1 MKKTEKK
8 QPAYQRPR
16 WTDEEE
22 RFVRAN
28 AGSMEIGEMARRLG
42 KTEIA
47 VQLFIHR
54 RQIPLGAK
62 VRRNL
67 VTEML
72 RLKFIHPENFRPT
85 RLFYHTVG
93 ITPMR
98 WYDIYFG
105 RKAVTET
112 EYLAL
117 ARYFGVTL
125 QEAFESCQLSLF
137 ETPAGGVSHDQR

>member
-1 MKKTEKK
+1 
-8 QPAYQRPR
+8 
-16 WTDEEE
+16 
-22 RFVRAN
+22 
-28 AGSMEIGEMARRLG
+28 MARRLG

-117 ARYFGVTL
+117 ARYW
-125 QEAFESCQLSLF
+125 
-137 ETPAGGVSHDQR
+137 PAISASHSRRHSRAASSHFLKHQRGGVSHDQR

>member
-1 MKKTEKK
+1 MKKTEKTV
-8 QPAYQRPR
+8 PSYLRPR
-16 WTDEEE
+16 WTREEE
-22 RFVRAN
+22 MFVRTN
-28 AGSMEIGEMARRLG
+28 VDTMKVSDMAEQLG
-42 KTEIA
+42 KSELA

-54 RQIPLGAK
+54 RQIAVGTK
-62 VRRNL
+62 VKRNL

-125 QEAFESCQLSLF
+125 QEAFESRQLSLF
-137 ETPAGGVSHDQR
+137 EAPVGGVSHDQR

>member
-16 WTDEEE
+16 WTAEEE

-28 AGSMEIGEMARRLG
+28 VGTMEIGEMASSLG

-54 RQIPLGAK
+54 RQIAVGAK
-62 VRRNL
+62 VKRNL

-72 RLKFIHPENFRPT
+72 KIKFIHPENFRPT

-98 WYDIYFG
+98 WWHIYFG
-105 RKAVTET
+105 RKPVTEV
-112 EYLAL
+112 EYMAL
-117 ARYFGVTL
+117 ARYFGITL
-125 QEAFESCQLSLF
+125 EEAFESRQLSLF
-137 ETPAGGVSHDQR
+137 EEPGGGGKP

>member
-16 WTDEEE
+16 WTDSEEQ
-22 RFVRAN
+22 FVRAN
-28 AGSMEIGEMARRLG
+28 AGTMAIDEMAQQLG

-54 RQIPLGAK
+54 RQIPLGTK
-62 VRRNL
+62 VKRNL

-72 RLKFIHPENFRPT
+72 RLKFVHPENFRPT
-85 RLFYHTVG
+85 RLFYKTVG

-98 WYDIYFG
+98 WYDVYFG
-105 RKAVTET
+105 RKPLTDM
-112 EYLAL
+112 EYKSL

-125 QEAFESCQLSLF
+125 EEAFEMRQLSLF
-137 ETPAGGVSHDQR
+137 EEPDGGGKS

>member
-1 MKKTEKK
+1 MKKKEKK
-8 QPAYQRPR
+8 EVAYNRPR
-16 WTDEEE
+16 WTPDQE
-22 RFVRAN
+22 RFVRDN
-28 AGSMEIGEMARRLG
+28 IGNMEISEMAERLG
-42 KTEIA
+42 KTELA

-54 RQIPLGAK
+54 RQIAVGSK
-62 VRRNL
+62 VKRNL

-98 WYDIYFG
+98 WWHIYFG
-105 RKAVTET
+105 RKPVTDM
-112 EYLAL
+112 EYMAL

-125 QEAFESCQLSLF
+125 EEAFASRQLALF
-137 ETPAGGVSHDQR
+137 EEPVTGGGGKP

>member
-1 MKKTEKK
+1 
-8 QPAYQRPR
+8 
-16 WTDEEE
+16 
-22 RFVRAN
+22 
-28 AGSMEIGEMARRLG
+28 MARRLG

-72 RLKFIHPENFRPT
+72 RLKFIHP
-85 RLFYHTVG
+85 
-93 ITPMR
+93 

-137 ETPAGGVSHDQR
+137 ETPAGGGKP

>member
-1 MKKTEKK
+1 
-8 QPAYQRPR
+8 
-16 WTDEEE
+16 
-22 RFVRAN
+22 
-28 AGSMEIGEMARRLG
+28 MEIGEMARRLG

-125 QEAFESCQLSLF
+125 QGAFESRQLSLF

>member
-1 MKKTEKK
+1 MKKTEKTV
-8 QPAYQRPR
+8 PSYLRPR

-28 AGSMEIGEMARRLG
+28 AGSMEIGEMARQLG
-42 KTEIA
+42 RTEIA

-54 RQIPLGAK
+54 RQIPLGTK
-62 VRRNL
+62 VKRNL

-105 RKAVTET
+105 RKPVTET

-125 QEAFESCQLSLF
+125 EEAFESRQLSLF
-137 ETPAGGVSHDQR
+137 EAPQGGGKP